1 MRDFHF
7 PGRSAVHAMNGMAA
21 TSHPLASLHA
31 IETLRDGGNAV
42 DAAIAASA
50 VLAVVEP
57 QSTGIGGDCFAL
69 FCPKGSSQVIAFNGS
84 GRSPKAATLERFL
97 ALGLKNIAADSV
109 HSVTMPGAIDAWTRL
124 HADHGRL
131 EFARLLKPAI
141 EYARHG
147 YPVYARVRHDWLEAA
162 ELLRSREPS
171 RAVFLP
177 NDRVPAEGDIH
188 YQPKLADTLATIA
201 SQGARGFYDGSV
213 AEAMTATLK
222 EHGGL
227 HTVEDFAEVRGEYV
241 EPVSTNYR
249 GFDIH
254 QVPPNTQGVTALVML
269 NILEGY
275 ELANLAP
282 LSAERVHLEIEA
294 GRIAFDMRNR
304 YIADPQ
310 CMDVPLKQL
319 LSKKWSG
326 QLRAK
331 LSPDRAMPAVSDLG
345 LSKADTIY
353 VCVVDKDLNAISFI
367 NSIFDSFGCG
377 ILCPTTGVV
386 FQNRGMSFNLDDRH
400 PNCIGPSKK
409 PMHTLMPGMMT
420 RGERVEMPFGVM
432 GGDFQPFGHCHVVS
446 NILDFGLDVQ
456 EALDMPR
463 VFPFGEEVEIERN
476 LPPETIK
483 GLFERGHRLRL
494 VATPHGGGQAIHID
508 RKRGLLTGGSDP
520 RKDGCALGF

>member
-1 MRDFHF
+1 MARDLRPARGTLRQRAYDTLKANILNGNLRRGERLSETRLMQEFDIGRTPVREALNQLEREGLVVGRPNSGYSVANFDMEAVCDLLVVREGLDAIAAELAAEVATDSDFERLQGVMSEIEALDSAHTRSPETYAKELELGLKVHEVIAEATGNGPLIEIIRRVYDQLRVALWLEVLWIDVWKDAIEEHRAIVLPGVGCGMRDFHF

-84 GRSPKAATLERFL
+84 GRSPKAATLERLL

-109 HSVTMPGAIDAWTRL
+109 HSVTMPGAIDAWTQL

-177 NDRVPAEGDIH
+177 NDRVPAEGDLH
-188 YQPKLADTLATIA
+188 YQPKLADTLASIA
-201 SQGARGFYDGSV
+201 NQGARGFYDGSV

-222 EHGGL
+222 QHGGL

-282 LSAERVHLEIEA
+282 LSAERVHLEIE
-294 GRIAFDMRNR
+294 
-304 YIADPQ
+304 
-310 CMDVPLKQL
+310 
-319 LSKKWSG
+319 
-326 QLRAK
+326 
-331 LSPDRAMPAVSDLG
+331 
-345 LSKADTIY
+345 
-353 VCVVDKDLNAISFI
+353 
-367 NSIFDSFGCG
+367 
-377 ILCPTTGVV
+377 
-386 FQNRGMSFNLDDRH
+386 
-400 PNCIGPSKK
+400 
-409 PMHTLMPGMMT
+409 
-420 RGERVEMPFGVM
+420 
-432 GGDFQPFGHCHVVS
+432 
-446 NILDFGLDVQ
+446 
-456 EALDMPR
+456 
-463 VFPFGEEVEIERN
+463 
-476 LPPETIK
+476 
-483 GLFERGHRLRL
+483 
-494 VATPHGGGQAIHID
+494 
-508 RKRGLLTGGSDP
+508 
-520 RKDGCALGF
+520 